1 MRVCH
6 FIYLLWLKHIV
17 DVARGALNELIY
29 VNMDTEENSW
39 NNTTG

>member
-6 FIYLLWLKHIV
+6 FIYLLKYIV

-39 NNTTG
+39 NNKTS